1 MIFIGG
7 RKFMFGERLKD
18 LRTTKGISR
27 SELANILGT
36 TKQIVANWENNRSQP
51 TITILV
57 KLAKYFNVRVNYLL
71 GLD

>member
-1 MIFIGG
+1 
-7 RKFMFGERLKD
+7 MFGERLKD